1 VLWILVTVFVG
12 FIVIIVQ
19 LLLAY
24 QKRASRLKVA
34 QNPVRKQIS
43 DHKKKIEE
51 LAEGVRNMANEG
63 LVQLKEDLVGLQRR
77 SGQAA
82 NLNAELDSEAQAW
95 VTEREDEEGGLPDD
109 LLLEDEDEATPEDGE
124 GEEEDDID
132 GIIGG
137 RRDPTRRVE
146 SHRANPVEIVRA
158 VRHELE
164 ETLEYIEGLR
174 TDATIVQQSLQWL
187 GQENEGKGKGKG
199 KGGANGSS

>member
-1 VLWILVTVFVG
+1 MLWILVTVFVG

-137 RRDPTRRVE
+137 RREPPRQPGGDRPRR
-146 SHRANPVEIVRA
+146 PP
-158 VRHELE
+158 
-164 ETLEYIEGLR
+164 
-174 TDATIVQQSLQWL
+174 
-187 GQENEGKGKGKG
+187 
-199 KGGANGSS
+199 